1 MGKPS
6 NPAGLV
12 TEKDILIALV
22 SSIIA
27 RHMVTYTV
35 DEHSLH
41 ASGHPH
47 ADITEELS
55 RRLSLADGSV
65 KQDLL
70 LSQQGIYTAVQEP
83 PDYKPWRTATA
94 KKLTACLLRDLD
106 GLLSMA
112 LFWVYHLWISTL
124 YIHRLHIF
132 HPMNLLP
139 RFHLLKSS
147 SDHLIPL
154 SLTTLTHAPPPRQP
168 QSFHPASISHL
179 LNPTHQTHT
188 PTPPSYP
195 LPSRD
200 TWPRRSSP

>member
-27 RHMVTYTV
+27 RHMVTYAV
-35 DEHSLH
+35 DEPSLH

-55 RRLSLADGSV
+55 RRLSLADVSV

-70 LSQQGIYTAVQEP
+70 LSQQGVYTAIQES

-94 KKLTACLLRDLD
+94 TKLTACLLRDLD
-106 GLLSMA
+106 GLLSMDLA
-112 LFWVYHLWISTL
+112 AQAITERNHILSEL
-124 YIHRLHIF
+124 YVKGYRIGFRLRMSGNSRYSF
-132 HPMNLLP
+132 TWPVTGATFEPGKMVNERRCLYGDL
-139 RFHLLKSS
+139 
-147 SDHLIPL
+147 
-154 SLTTLTHAPPPRQP
+154 LTHSGGGYA
-168 QSFHPASISHL
+168 
-179 LNPTHQTHT
+179 
-188 PTPPSYP
+188 
-195 LPSRD
+195 
-200 TWPRRSSP
+200 